1 MKNILRT
8 SLLIAFLFA
17 LAACTGV
24 PLRSMPRLLN
34 LQSALLN
41 GDPADLMLAVQVDA
55 RMAPPATAAPQL
67 VLKMAPADPAAFE
80 PVDRTLPMAMI
91 SPSTAPLGLPA
102 AGRGR
107 RWLLYSL
114 PPESQRQLAELRDMV
129 RQMRADD
136 AHARRGTLSVG
147 IAQEGIAARDPSFA
161 DSEWDSWLQVSRDEG
176 FFQLWSGTVAD
187 LLKAGRR

>member
-1 MKNILRT
+1 MKNVLPAA
-8 SLLIAFLFA
+8 LLIAVLLA
-17 LAACTGV
+17 LAACTGI

-34 LQSALLN
+34 LQSALLKS
-41 GDPADLMLAVQVDA
+41 DPADLMLAVQTDA
-55 RMAPPATAAPQL
+55 RMVPPAAATPQL
-67 VLKMAPADPAAFE
+67 IVKITPADPAAFK
-80 PVDRTLPMAMI
+80 PVDKTLPMKMV
-91 SPSTAPLGLPA
+91 SPSAAPLGLPA

-114 PPESQRQLAELRDMV
+114 PPESQRELAGLRDMV
-129 RQMRADD
+129 RQMRADNTQ
-136 AHARRGTLSVG
+136 AKRATLSVG

-161 DSEWDSWLQVSRDEG
+161 DTEWDSWLQVSRDEG